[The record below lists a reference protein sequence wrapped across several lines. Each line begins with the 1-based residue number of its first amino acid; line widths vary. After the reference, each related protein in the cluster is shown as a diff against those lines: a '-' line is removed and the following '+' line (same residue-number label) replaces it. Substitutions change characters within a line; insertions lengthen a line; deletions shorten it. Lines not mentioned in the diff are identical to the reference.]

1 MHNLLTQ
8 LTQILG
14 TSGIVT
20 GSAVAER
27 IGTYWHP
34 QPMQALAILRPA
46 NTEQLCACLKLCHQV
61 GQVVIPLGGNT
72 GLAEATACTAQDIML
87 SLERMQAIEDID
99 SIGRHVTVQAGA
111 ILERLQQE
119 VNKHDLLFPVDLGA
133 RGSCTIGG
141 MLATNAGGFGVLCH
155 GMMREQVLGLEVV
168 LADGTLISALNSYQ
182 KNNSG
187 YDLKQLFIGS
197 EGTLGVITRAVLRL
211 KPLPRANAT
220 ALLTANSFSQVT
232 ALLQHLDR
240 HGMGAL
246 CAFELMWQS
255 FWEMNIGDYAELNRS
270 FTQSY
275 PFYVLVEFQ
284 GQHSE
289 QLTALFEATLEQAY
303 EQELFCDALIAQSEA
318 ERQTFWA
325 IREAYEAE
333 ERYFERTQGFDVSLA
348 IRDMDTFVNLL
359 DSRLKVLD
367 PRAILLVF
375 GHLADGNLH
384 LTTGFHQPLPDPQQ
398 VEEIVYST
406 LAEFKGA
413 VSAEHGIGLEKKP
426 YLSYSRKPEEIDL
439 MRRLKQLLDPQG
451 ILNPGKVFDLQPRS
465 TEVQQTALNALCGD
479 PQT

>member
-14 TSGIVT
+14 TAGIIT
-20 GSAVAER
+20 GTAVAER
-27 IGTYWHP
+27 SGTYWHP

-46 NTEQLCACLKLCHQV
+46 NTEQLCACLKLCHAA

-72 GLAEATACTAQDIML
+72 GLAEATACTPQDIML

-99 SIGRHVTVQAGA
+99 SVGRHVTVQAGA
-111 ILERLQQE
+111 ILEHVQE
-119 VNKHDLLFPVDLGA
+119 QVAEHDLLFPVDLGA

-168 LADGTLISALNSYQ
+168 LADGTLISALNTYQ

-197 EGTLGVITRAVLRL
+197 EGTLGIITRAVLRL
-211 KPLPRANAT
+211 KPLPRAHAT
-220 ALLTANSFSQVT
+220 ALLTASSFSQVT
-232 ALLQHLDR
+232 GLLQHLDR
-240 HGMGAL
+240 HGLGAL

-255 FWEMNIGDYAELNRS
+255 FWDMNIDDYAELNRS

-284 GQHSE
+284 GQHAE
-289 QLTALFEATLEQAY
+289 QLTELFETTLEQAY
-303 EQELFCDALIAQSEA
+303 EQELICDALIAQSEA
-318 ERQTFWA
+318 KRQVFWA

-333 ERYFERTQGFDVSLA
+333 ERYFDRTQGFDVSLA
-348 IRDMDTFVNLL
+348 IRDMNNFVTIL
-359 DSRLKVLD
+359 DSRLKTLD

-384 LTTGFHQPLPDPQQ
+384 LTTGFHHPLPDPQQ
-398 VEEIVYST
+398 VERIVYST
-406 LAEFKGA
+406 LIEFKGA

-426 YLSYSRKPEEIDL
+426 YLSYSRTAEEIAL
-439 MRRLKQLLDPQG
+439 MRQLKKLLDPKA
-451 ILNPGKVFDLQPRS
+451 ILNPGKVFDMQPNS
-465 TEVQQTALNALCGD
+465 IEMVHTA
-479 PQT
+479 